1 MKINKRGKIMEEFE
15 NYQSYFEW
23 KFEDSKIDAMGKT
36 EIYTSTYD
44 IDKQPQFPMK
54 ALIRYFNDTS
64 TINSDAM
71 ISVFL
76 KCDENDITDTMSKIV
91 LHDLASIIYKNKGV
105 EYTHKNGAFPPEI
118 HCVIHYVDQM
128 PEKIDTWFT
137 IYCS

>member
-1 MKINKRGKIMEEFE
+1 MEEFE

-71 ISVFL
+71 REIVNCCGL
-76 KCDENDITDTMSKIV
+76 KFES
-91 LHDLASIIYKNKGV
+91 A
-105 EYTHKNGAFPPEI
+105 
-118 HCVIHYVDQM
+118 
-128 PEKIDTWFT
+128 
-137 IYCS
+137 